1 MSVIVA
7 DTLRSRVAGAAVT
20 TTEGLNVGGALT
32 ATSYYGDGSTLTGIG
47 QTVNVGTSNLYV
59 VGIATIGLG
68 LTLADNIR
76 AKFGNDGDLSIYHDG
91 SNSYIADSGT
101 GRLLLKGSGIRLVNA
116 AGDENYIHCD
126 DNGPVE
132 LYFDNSKKLETH
144 NTGVKVT
151 GIATISSDLNVAGI
165 TTVGILTAYESITVK
180 VGTGSTELTTALST
194 KASTG
199 KAIAMAM
206 VFG

>member
-7 DTLRSRVAGAAVT
+7 DTLRARVAGAAVT
-20 TTEGLNVGGALT
+20 TTKGLNVGGALT

-151 GIATISSDLNVAGI
+151 GIATISSDAFVGSAITMYASSGI
-165 TTVGILTAYESITVK
+165 VSATSYYGDGSNLEGVSASGGGAIDIT
-180 VGTGSTELTTALST
+180 SCLF
-194 KASTG
+194 
-199 KAIAMAM
+199 I
-206 VFG
+206 

>member
-151 GIATISSDLNVAGI
+151 GIATISSDAFVGSAITMYASSGI
-165 TTVGILTAYESITVK
+165 VSATSYYGDGSNLEGVSASGGGAIDIT
-180 VGTGSTELTTALST
+180 SCLF
-194 KASTG
+194 
-199 KAIAMAM
+199 I
-206 VFG
+206 